1 MEFRA
6 SLKNIRMSP
15 SKLEVMLR
23 AIKGKTVQQAMDAL
37 HFSQKKS
44 SRTVETVVRSAL
56 NNASQARG
64 VNVDKLFVK
73 MICVDKGF
81 TRRWFMPR
89 ARGSSSRILKRH
101 AHVTVVLDE
110 L

>member
-1 MEFRA
+1 MEFKA
-6 SLKNIRMSP
+6 SLKNIRVSP
-15 SKLEVMLR
+15 SKLEVVVSAVR
-23 AIKGKTVQQAMDAL
+23 GKGVQQALDAL
-37 HFSQKKS
+37 HFSQK
-44 SRTVETVVRSAL
+44 RHAHTVEMVVRSAL

-73 MICVDKGF
+73 KIAVDKGF

-101 AHVTVVLDE
+101 THVTVVLDE